1 MAQQETVR
9 ALHKKS
15 MGTNRKALVTTGMN
29 NLADLA
35 ASSSSASLSNPV
47 QAQPENHGTYLL
59 GLLGEVKKGGE
70 DVNQA
75 TVKTAEV
82 ANLPADQ
89 LSNLQ
94 NILATLGQHRETTYE
109 RDHWERERLCHMT
122 DPIDIN
128 GNPNTTNEPVYYRPS
143 ATSPKTVAGIPYLV
157 SDIIYACNRCTYNK
171 KCERHAEPAWQK
183 TSASLCSASHLRMT
197 VSWDVTDPDNRK
209 GTWIFDIESKFDR
222 FDHPEQERDTHERAL
237 AAKRTAQE
245 NDEEVSDSEQGCC
258 PVEPKWK
265 IKELVKRMLED
276 HNEHQAALSR
286 REFLDPKGRA
296 YFTKKWHWGGKD
308 PFTPSEASR
317 TRAARQYV
325 PLDGSR
331 VERELRVLLQAWHK
345 AQVKP
350 GERMRDRTTASM
362 KKVWEEKMV
371 EEKARR
377 AVRGLT
383 ERVEASV
390 REKKVREEPKERFHM
405 STWDVRVIDAARAA
419 PIETE
424 KAKDGSRDLTADGR
438 KILKKM
444 TKAAEIEATEAAE
457 KKAQTLKTAAQ
468 DASPDSP
475 HLPVKPLNKPK
486 KTAPKPTTTKIPA
499 PKPTKRKTATILL
512 SNPSKKYKS
521 AAIIDDSDDEAD
533 YALPV
538 APMLELPEQHEGWA
552 FTEALSSGIVESVHV
567 VQTDDAST
575 SETAVVV
582 EQGTTIVKEIE
593 IASPLPASEVEEEDE
608 GAATPPAYA
617 SPAPSTPSTS
627 APSSPNKKRK
637 ALFEDSDESDDNKSS
652 SSKKAK
658 KVSFSAALMSPV
670 ETPRKLS
677 MVYIL
682 NGEEQ
687 EQEQD
692 DESDEEEVD
701 VAVDEVDHAGCWGDR
716 GRDHMEALLG

>member
-1 MAQQETVR
+1 MAQQETAR

-15 MGTNRKALVTTGMN
+15 MGTNGKALVTTGMN

-35 ASSSSASLSNPV
+35 ASSSSASSSNPV
-47 QAQPENHGTYLL
+47 QAQPETHGTYLL

-70 DVNQA
+70 DPNQA
-75 TVKTAEV
+75 TIKAAEI

-109 RDHWERERLCHMT
+109 RDHWERERLRHMT
-122 DPIDIN
+122 DPIDNN
-128 GNPNTTNEPVYYRPS
+128 GKPNSTNEPVYYRPS
-143 ATSPKTVAGIPYLV
+143 ATFPKTVAGIPYPV

-171 KCERHAEPAWQK
+171 KCERHAEPVWQK

-197 VSWDVTDPDNRK
+197 VSWDVTDPENRK

-222 FDHPEQERDTHERAL
+222 FDHPEQERTAHHCAL
-237 AAKRTAQE
+237 AAKRTAQDT
-245 NDEEVSDSEQGCC
+245 NEEVSDSEQGCC

-265 IKELVKRMLED
+265 IKELAKRMPED

-286 REFLDPKGRA
+286 RETLDPKGRA
-296 YFTKKWHWGGKD
+296 YFTKKWHCGGKD

-345 AQVKP
+345 AQLKP
-350 GERMRDRTTASM
+350 EERMRDRTTASM
-362 KKVWEEKMV
+362 MKVWEEKMV
-371 EEKARR
+371 DEKARR

-383 ERVEASV
+383 AGVEASV
-390 REKKVREEPKERFHM
+390 REKKVREEPRGRFHM

-419 PIETE
+419 PIETKKM
-424 KAKDGSRDLTADGR
+424 KAGSSDLTAEER

-444 TKAAEIEATEAAE
+444 SKAAQIEATEAAE
-457 KKAQTLKTAAQ
+457 KDAQTLKNAAPE
-468 DASPDSP
+468 ARSDSEK
-475 HLPVKPLNKPK
+475 HLPVKPVTKPK

-533 YALPV
+533 YALPL
-538 APMLELPEQHEGWA
+538 APMLELPEQREGWA
-552 FTEALSSGIVESVHV
+552 FTEALSSEITESVHV
-567 VQTDDAST
+567 VQTDDAT
-575 SETAVVV
+575 ATEAAVVV
-582 EQGTTIVKEIE
+582 EQGTTIVKEF
-593 IASPLPASEVEEEDE
+593 EVAVEAEEE
-608 GAATPPAYA
+608 AATPPAYA
-617 SPAPSTPSTS
+617 SPAPSSLSMS
-627 APSSPNKKRK
+627 APSSPTKKRK
-637 ALFEDSDESDDNKSS
+637 ALFEDSDESDDNNSSSSS

-682 NGEEQ
+682 NGDNE
-687 EQEQD
+687 D

-701 VAVDEVDHAGCWGDR
+701 VAVDEVEDLSEQSEEEGEFVDEEEGDFYN
-716 GRDHMEALLG
+716 